1 MWHEQKNLR
10 HVIKEDSNHGN
21 KHQSNPTSVRDVLKD
36 REPGR
41 DSRMS
46 ELRCGGIDESLAA
59 VVLSLQPV
67 PEDTII

>member
-1 MWHEQKNLR
+1 MRHEQKNPR
-10 HVIKEDSNHGN
+10 HIIKEDSNQGN
-21 KHQSNPTSVRDVLKD
+21 KHQSNPASVRNVSKD

-41 DSRMS
+41 DSRTS
-46 ELRCGGIDESLAA
+46 ELQCDGIDESLAA